1 VRVFVHSVLLFNLF
15 VGNIPIEITKD
26 WPVHFKALNVFVFSN
41 GKMTT
46 SSGFIVM
53 QQPPS
58 KCGSMN
64 TTSSEGGIPN
74 TSEYTD
80 IDEFVWQNVFYV
92 ESNSILNTPWFAC
105 VYGLPSQREG
115 VSRSFASLQYEV
127 QYVVEIF
134 VVRWASWDS
143 FQVYVHY
150 LRWRYSVIFQGGEDG
165 EFCILIIPNDST
177 VYVKSNRY
185 NWPGSYI
192 KGFETQ
198 IICRLSGFG
207 GGRSGIGGLSS
218 QLKASR
224 HGFSLIPHDLLL
236 GLANSMHSRHS
247 VGLSSGCNSIVASHP
262 QEISHVVS
270 LGISEACELP
280 GGCPKSAS
288 EDCSCRDS
296 NRSDRVVVKPCP
308 EAIPPSNYELNKQ
321 GVNGLILIV
330 GIVVALYAAAGGKKK
345 DLGDNGHP
353 NRKAGDQD
361 D

>member
-1 VRVFVHSVLLFNLF
+1 
-15 VGNIPIEITKD
+15 
-26 WPVHFKALNVFVFSN
+26 
-41 GKMTT
+41 
-46 SSGFIVM
+46 
-53 QQPPS
+53 
-58 KCGSMN
+58 
-64 TTSSEGGIPN
+64 
-74 TSEYTD
+74 
-80 IDEFVWQNVFYV
+80 
-92 ESNSILNTPWFAC
+92 
-105 VYGLPSQREG
+105 
-115 VSRSFASLQYEV
+115 
-127 QYVVEIF
+127 
-134 VVRWASWDS
+134 
-143 FQVYVHY
+143 
-150 LRWRYSVIFQGGEDG
+150 
-165 EFCILIIPNDST
+165 
-177 VYVKSNRY
+177 
-185 NWPGSYI
+185 
-192 KGFETQ
+192 
-198 IICRLSGFG
+198 
-207 GGRSGIGGLSS
+207 
-218 QLKASR
+218 
-224 HGFSLIPHDLLL
+224 
-236 GLANSMHSRHS
+236 MHSRHS